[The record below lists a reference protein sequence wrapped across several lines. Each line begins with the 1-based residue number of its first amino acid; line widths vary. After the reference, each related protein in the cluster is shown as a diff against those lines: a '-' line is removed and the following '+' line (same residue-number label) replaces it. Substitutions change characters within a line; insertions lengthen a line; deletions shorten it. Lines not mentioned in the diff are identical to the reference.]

1 MTGRSARQAGQARP
15 QPRGHVSA
23 AHRSAD
29 FPVVALGASA
39 GALDTFRKFLDAL
52 PANNGMAFVL
62 IQHLDPKHES
72 LMVDLLTGNTPM
84 KVLQAVDGMQLERDH
99 AYLIPPGAYLA
110 IRDGNL
116 RLSKPLERHG
126 ARMPF
131 DFFLRSLAEECGERA
146 ICAILSGTGTD
157 GSLGL
162 RAVKEKGGLVI
173 VQDPEEAAFDGMPRS
188 AILGGGADLVLVAAK
203 MPQALVRYAR
213 QTYVKVDLANVRP
226 SDTVQEAFA
235 GIIDLLAAKTPHDFS
250 LYKQGTLQR
259 RIARRMAMA
268 GIENGA
274 HYLQVLRESSG
285 ERELL
290 AKDLLINV
298 THFFRDPAAFDLLGE
313 QIIPELVQRQPLDRP
328 LRVWVPGCSTG
339 EEAYSITMLFLE
351 QIAAAKRNIKLQV
364 FASDIDADCVA
375 FARNGIYPESI
386 EADVVPT
393 RLARFF
399 TKGEHSYQVV
409 RELREAVVFTSQS
422 LLADAPFSR
431 LDLISCR
438 NLLIYLGPEAQRKI
452 LSLFH
457 FALHEDGV
465 LFLGSSETV
474 GSVSDRFEPIS
485 KKHRIYR
492 HIGRS
497 RPGEVEFPRGTK
509 ATGHVSAS
517 GLAPQTIPRRVGFG
531 ELSERA
537 LLEAYGPASVLIN
550 AKHEGLFYFG
560 SVDRYLKVASGE
572 GTRDVLAMAREGLR
586 AKLRLAIQ
594 RVQQDN

>member
-1 MTGRSARQAGQARP
+1 
-15 QPRGHVSA
+15 
-23 AHRSAD
+23 
-29 FPVVALGASA
+29 
-39 GALDTFRKFLDAL
+39 
-52 PANNGMAFVL
+52 
-62 IQHLDPKHES
+62 
-72 LMVDLLTGNTPM
+72 MVDLLTGHTPM
-84 KVLQAVDGMQLERDH
+84 KVLQATDRMQLARDRV
-99 AYLIPPGAYLA
+99 YLIPPGAYLA
-110 IRDGNL
+110 IEDGTL
-116 RLSKPLERHG
+116 RLSKPRERHG

-162 RAVKEKGGLVI
+162 KAVKEKGGLVI

-188 AILGGGADLVLVAAK
+188 AIMSGGADLVLTLAK
-203 MPQALVRYAR
+203 IPQALLRYGR
-213 QTYVKVDLANVRP
+213 QTYVKPGPTDVRSP
-226 SDTVQEAFA
+226 DNVQEAFA

-259 RIARRMAMA
+259 RIERRMAMA
-268 GIENGA
+268 GIENGDG
-274 HYLQVLRESSG
+274 YLQVLREDSG

-298 THFFRDPAAFDLLGE
+298 THFFRDPVAFELLGE
-313 QIIPELVQRQPLDRP
+313 QIIPELVQRQTLDRP
-328 LRVWVPGCSTG
+328 LRIWVPGCSTG
-339 EEAYSITMLFLE
+339 EEAYSIAMLFLE
-351 QIAAAKRNIKLQV
+351 RIAAAKRNIKLQV
-364 FASDIDADCVA
+364 FASDIDADCVT

-386 EADVVPT
+386 EADVTPT

-399 TKGEHSYQVV
+399 TKEDHSYRVV

-438 NLLIYLGPEAQRKI
+438 NLLIYLGAEAQRKI

-474 GSVSDRFEPIS
+474 GNVTDRFEPIS

-492 HIGRS
+492 HISRS
-497 RPGEVEFPRGTK
+497 RPSEVEFPG
-509 ATGHVSAS
+509 
-517 GLAPQTIPRRVGFG
+517 
-531 ELSERA
+531 RA
-537 LLEAYGPASVLIN
+537 N
-550 AKHEGLFYFG
+550 DCG
-560 SVDRYLKVASGE
+560 SF
-572 GTRDVLAMAREGLR
+572 TR
-586 AKLRLAIQ
+586 K
-594 RVQQDN
+594 